1 MKRFLSLCSAAIVAF
16 SASPALA
23 ATKELTGQP
32 VLDDVLFTVMYSAI
46 GIVMAFVGYK
56 CIDLLTPG
64 DLGKDIAD
72 NNIALAVLTGLTML
86 GICLII
92 ASVLAS

>member
-1 MKRFLSLCSAAIVAF
+1 MKNLLASCTAALVFF
-16 SASPALA
+16 SASPAMA
-23 ATKELTGQP
+23 AAKELTGQP
-32 VLDDVLFTVMYSAI
+32 ILDDVIFTVMYSGI